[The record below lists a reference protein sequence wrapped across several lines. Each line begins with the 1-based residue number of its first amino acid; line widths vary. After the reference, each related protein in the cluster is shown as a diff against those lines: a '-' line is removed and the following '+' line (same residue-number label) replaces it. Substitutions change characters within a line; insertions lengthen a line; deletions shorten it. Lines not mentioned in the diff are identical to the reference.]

1 MTSSEEP
8 IAESPLHI
16 ETEETSGESEDIAGQ
31 AEDSFTRMVEPIG
44 KMLSDWKWVLII
56 CALVVSIV
64 MVFAGLLSIR

>member
-1 MTSSEEP
+1 MNPKTSRGKLKILLPE
-8 IAESPLHI
+8 
-16 ETEETSGESEDIAGQ
+16 
-31 AEDSFTRMVEPIG
+31 MVEPIG